1 MKNYLFDRLSGLAR
15 DGKNEELVDEIVNNP
30 KMLSLVDEENRSAL
44 HWAADRENS
53 KVVKT
58 LIDLGA
64 DVNLQDR
71 FNGQL

>member
-1 MKNYLFDRLSGLAR
+1 
-15 DGKNEELVDEIVNNP
+15 LVDEIVNNP

-71 FNGQL
+71 FNG